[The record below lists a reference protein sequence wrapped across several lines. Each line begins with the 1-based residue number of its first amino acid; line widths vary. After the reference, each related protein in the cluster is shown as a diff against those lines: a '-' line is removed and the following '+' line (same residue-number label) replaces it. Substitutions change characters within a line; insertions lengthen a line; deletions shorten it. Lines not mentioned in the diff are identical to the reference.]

1 MRRRFVGRE
10 RNRGAAE
17 PVQTVETALSV
28 YEALKQLD
36 GAGVSTLATEL
47 DLAKSTVHRHLNT
60 LDGLEW
66 VVRRGDV
73 YYPSLGVLE
82 FAEYARN
89 RRREYRMAERKVAE
103 LAAET
108 DERAQFLVE
117 EHGRGIYVHRDWG
130 RKAVQTDPGIGKSAP
145 LHATA
150 AGKAIL
156 AHLPRPDVEEI
167 LDWRGLPRLTD
178 NTVTDRET
186 LFEELERVRD
196 RGYSLNDAEKLD
208 GVRAVGVV
216 IRRPSGQVVGALSVS
231 GPAHRL
237 VDERFEGDL
246 PELLRGVAQELEL
259 NVAHG

>member
-1 MRRRFVGRE
+1 MRRRAAGRG

-28 YEALKQLD
+28 YEALKNLD
-36 GAGVSTLATEL
+36 GAGVSTLAAEL

-60 LDGLEW
+60 LDQREW

-73 YYPSLGVLE
+73 YYPALGVLE
-82 FAEYARN
+82 FADYARN
-89 RRREYRMAERKVAE
+89 RRRGYRMAERKVAD

-117 EHGRGIYVHRDWG
+117 EHGKGIYVHRDRG
-130 RKAVQTDPGIGKSAP
+130 QKAVQTDPGIGKSAP

-156 AHLPRPDVEEI
+156 ANLPRRDVEEI
-167 LDWRGLPRLTD
+167 IDWRGLPRLTE
-178 NTVTDRET
+178 NTITDPEA
-186 LFEELERVRD
+186 LFEELARVRD

-208 GVRAVGVV
+208 GVRAVGAAV
-216 IRRPSGQVVGALSVS
+216 RQPSGAVVGALSIS

-237 VDERFEGDL
+237 TDERFDGDF
-246 PELLRGVAQELEL
+246 PDLLRGVAQELEL
-259 NVAHG
+259 NIAHG